1 MFTQDLVTEQGLI
14 VLGAEKSNG
23 ITTRF
28 EKLLWN
34 AVTVIFPSPRQKN
47 FKRCME
53 MAVKM
58 IETGALNI
66 DEFWSKGYDRLT
78 EWEDAFEESNNRKTG
93 FNRGYIEW
101 L

>member
-1 MFTQDLVTEQGLI
+1 
-14 VLGAEKSNG
+14 
-23 ITTRF
+23 
-28 EKLLWN
+28 
-34 AVTVIFPSPRQKN
+34 
-47 FKRCME
+47 

>member
-1 MFTQDLVTEQGLI
+1 MTGQGLV

-28 EKLLWN
+28 ERLLWN
-34 AVTVIFPSPRQKN
+34 AVTVVFPSPRQKD

-58 IETGALNI
+58 IETGALDI
-66 DEFWSKGYDRLT
+66 DKFWSKGYDRET
-78 EWEDAFEESNNRKTG
+78 EWQDAFKESDYRMPG